1 MPKRRHSDALDS
13 SGSSPPR
20 VRTIYIHGIGQHP
33 PANVWKSQW
42 DLALFGRPMKDATV
56 GAYWADVL
64 HGDQYSQEI
73 PPEGPIAEWASLLE
87 EAHVDE
93 FDSRAAVFANRFAAQ
108 VTQTSHASTGG
119 TSQAETLALPE
130 SWGTDIARA
139 FLKVLVRDTASY
151 FFNEEIRRKVR
162 QRLIEQI
169 PDDGSRLVLVTHSQG
184 TIIAYEVLSMLSEEQ
199 RERVQLFV
207 TLGSPLGIQEIQ
219 DLLARDDMPTEFPIG
234 IGAWHNFAD
243 RFDPVSLD
251 WRLANDFVSGDSSW
265 GRSKDVVQDHPI
277 VNTNLWKH
285 GRLNPHDS
293 AGYLSHPEVRAEVY
307 QALNFDLAR
316 RFVVAR
322 DVAQGFAARH
332 VRQPVLIEA
341 LEPGYGAAGES
352 EKDRSKREK
361 KQLKNNEKMGTLA
374 GRIEFLADEIRTVV
388 GNDSDDE
395 SAIEDANIQRLRKF
409 VAARLTPTE
418 LHELA
423 RRHDVLNIYAV
434 WRSSRKSKLI
444 HRSHAAIGADAA
456 RSSFKATGNR
466 ITWAVL
472 DTGCRFDHPHFKRNR
487 KKDVSIKNSL
497 VLDVLDCTTS
507 SDLPQSIMDEY
518 DAYLSDPDGHGTHVC
533 GIVSGKGKESGLT
546 YEGVAP
552 KANLLVY
559 KVLDEYGEG
568 EDAWIIK
575 AIDDIFRRNENCSGL
590 VIHGVNLSLGGPFD
604 ASVYGCG
611 FSPICQSLRELWRQG
626 VLVCV
631 AAGNEGQIQVTTLDG
646 SFDLNTTLSI
656 GDPANLEDC
665 IAAGSANTDKPYL
678 YGISHFSSRGPTAD
692 GRVKPDIVAPGERI
706 SSCSHDFVEKL
717 YRTSSGTSMACPH
730 VSGLLAAFLSVRRE
744 FIGRPDEVKRILLDN
759 CNDLGRDRRHQG
771 HGIPN
776 LLKMLTET

>member
-1 MPKRRHSDALDS
+1 MTKKDQRSIDLDS
-13 SGSSPPR
+13 SDCPPS

-33 PANVWKSQW
+33 PADVWKSQW
-42 DLALFGRPMKDATV
+42 DLMLFGRPMKDTTV
-56 GAYWADVL
+56 GAYWADIL
-64 HGDQYSQEI
+64 HGDKYSQEM
-73 PPEGPIAEWASLLE
+73 PPSEPISEWASLLE
-87 EAHVDE
+87 ESYVDE
-93 FDSRAAVFANRFAAQ
+93 FDSRAAVFAERFATQ
-108 VTQTSHASTGG
+108 VTQS
-119 TSQAETLALPE
+119 SQSSLNSRSQTEALSE
-130 SWGTDIARA
+130 SWRTDMAQA

-151 FFNEEIRRKVR
+151 FFNEEIRRKVK
-162 QRLIEQI
+162 QRLLEQI

-184 TIIAYEVLSMLSEEQ
+184 TIIAYEVLSQLSPKD
-199 RERVQLFV
+199 RKRVQLLV

-219 DLLARDDMPTEFPIG
+219 NLFNDDDIPIEFPTG

-251 WRLANDFVSGDSSW
+251 WRLANDFVSNGS
-265 GRSKDVVQDHPI
+265 RQTNNVVQDHPI

-293 AGYLSHPEVRAEVY
+293 AGYLSHPEVRAEIY
-307 QALNFDLAR
+307 QALNFDQAR
-316 RFVVAR
+316 RFVIAR

-341 LEPGYGAAGES
+341 LEPEYNAAGET
-352 EKDRSKREK
+352 ETERRKREK
-361 KQLKNNEKMGTLA
+361 KQLKKNSKMSTLA
-374 GRIEFLADEIRTVV
+374 GRIENLAEEIREVV
-388 GNDSDDE
+388 ESDSDDD
-395 SAIEDANIQRLRKF
+395 SAVENANIQSLRKY

-423 RRHDVLNIYAV
+423 GRHETLNIYAV

-444 HRSHAAIGADAA
+444 HRSHSTIGADAA
-456 RSSFKATGNR
+456 RSSFKATGKR
-466 ITWAVL
+466 ITWAIL
-472 DTGCRFDHPHFKRNR
+472 DTGCRFDHPHFRRDR
-487 KKDVSIKNSL
+487 KKDVSIANSL
-497 VLDVLDCTTS
+497 VVDVLDCTTS
-507 SDLPQSIMDEY
+507 SDFPLSIMDDH
-518 DAYLSDPDGHGTHVC
+518 DAYPSDPDGHGTHVS
-533 GIVSGKGKESGLT
+533 GIVSGRGKENGLT

-559 KVLDEYGEG
+559 KVLNEYGEG

-575 AIDDIFRRNENCSGL
+575 AIDDIFRRNENSSGL
-590 VIHGVNLSLGGPFD
+590 VVHGVNLSLGGPFD

-665 IAAGSANTDKPYL
+665 IAVGSANTDKPYL

-706 SSCSHDFVEKL
+706 SSCSHDFADKL

-776 LLKMLTET
+776 LLKMLTNT